1 MVVVITTITVITV
14 IAVTAVV
21 AMTAVVAVTA
31 VGAMTTAII
40 TIVMTKV
47 DTYLWCLLVR
57 CLLVQFHHSI
67 YFARA

>member
-14 IAVTAVV
+14 IAL
-21 AMTAVVAVTA
+21 TAVVAVTA
-31 VGAMTTAII
+31 VVAMTTAII

-47 DTYLWCLLVR
+47 DTYLWCLLV
-57 CLLVQFHHSI
+57 QFHHSI

>member
-1 MVVVITTITVITV
+1 MSTTMVVVITTITVITV
-14 IAVTAVV
+14 IAVIAVV

-31 VGAMTTAII
+31 VVAMTTAII

-47 DTYLWCLLVR
+47 DTYLWCLLV
-57 CLLVQFHHSI
+57 QFHHSI